1 MKILSKLIIIIILIL
16 VIASFWL
23 VRQEAERQAS
33 YEKCTSVCAS
43 VIGDD
48 FVKLKLCMDKCKE
61 KFLEEDNS

>member
-1 MKILSKLIIIIILIL
+1 MKILSKLIIAIILFL

-48 FVKLKLCMDKCKE
+48 FAKLKSCMGECKE
-61 KFLEEDNS
+61 KFLREENS

>member
-1 MKILSKLIIIIILIL
+1 MKILSKLILIIILIL

-33 YEKCTSVCAS
+33 YEKCASVCAY

-48 FVKLKLCMDKCKE
+48 FAKLKLCMGKCKE
-61 KFLEEDNS
+61 KFLGENNS